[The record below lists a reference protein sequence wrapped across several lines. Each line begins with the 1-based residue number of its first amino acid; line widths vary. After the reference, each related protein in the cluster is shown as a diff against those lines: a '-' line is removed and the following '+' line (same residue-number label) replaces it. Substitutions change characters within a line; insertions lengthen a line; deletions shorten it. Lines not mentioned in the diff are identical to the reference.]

1 MDKHEWLMY
10 MLKAMNKVTDDD
22 IDVIMQQFDALDC
35 DGSGYLDMDD
45 LKNASNL
52 GGGAPLAGGR
62 RQTVSFLGEGRW
74 ASEQEP

>member
-1 MDKHEWLMY
+1 
-10 MLKAMNKVTDDD
+10 MNKVTDDD

-52 GGGAPLAGGR
+52 REVLSDSSRAPPDVSEAMARGR
-62 RQTVSFLGEGRW
+62 
-74 ASEQEP
+74 A

>member
-10 MLKAMNKVTDDD
+10 MLKAMNKVADDD

-52 GGGAPLAGGR
+52 REVLSDSTRGPPDVSEAMARGR
-62 RQTVSFLGEGRW
+62 
-74 ASEQEP
+74 A

>member
-52 GGGAPLAGGR
+52 RERLTTAPEA
-62 RQTVSFLGEGRW
+62 SFQ
-74 ASEQEP
+74 APKNQNSKTA